1 MKDDLHVFVAQLG
14 FEAKKKCLPLIE
26 KLREAGIKTLGALG
40 KGSIKAQLGMA
51 DRFKVPY
58 TIIMGTTEVR
68 DETAIVRN
76 MQKGTQ
82 EIVPFEKVVEEIKR
96 MIGKEN
102 LDTYTPGEV
111 VY

>member
-1 MKDDLHVFVAQLG
+1 
-14 FEAKKKCLPLIE
+14 
-26 KLREAGIKTLGALG
+26 
-40 KGSIKAQLGMA
+40 MA

-96 MIGKEN
+96 MIGEEN
-102 LDTYTPGEV
+102 LDTYSPGEV

>member
-1 MKDDLHVFVAQLG
+1 MKPQLS
-14 FEAKKKCLPLIE
+14 ATCK
-26 KLREAGIKTLGALG
+26 RH
-40 KGSIKAQLGMA
+40 S
-51 DRFKVPY
+51 
-58 TIIMGTTEVR
+58 
-68 DETAIVRN
+68 
-76 MQKGTQ
+76 